1 MSCHGAGEK
10 SSSFPRKREP
20 RGAVGLPSLWTPAEL
35 ALLSLLGLAVGSL
48 RAINTWD
55 VPVYMLLAAAAVLLA
70 AYFRNGGLS
79 LQVLVESGAK
89 TAVVVAVGFLAFLP
103 YHASTETFFTSVEPT
118 TNQTVLWQFLLI
130 HGLFVFI
137 VASHLLLDLR
147 GYWQPLWQ
155 RMWGR
160 AGASRARLVPLGIAV
175 LLAGYLAFSFLTGV
189 IGSTIPFALLLLVAA
204 AASGMKRLASRS
216 PDTRQVA
223 FATLLVCAALGV
235 VIGLDIF
242 RVEGDIDRMNSVFK
256 LYLQVWV
263 LLALASAY
271 LAWRILRTGV
281 VERTMSVPW
290 ARAWGW
296 ALALLVLAAAV
307 YPVLGTQDRLRT
319 RFEVLPL
326 TLDGMAYMRAA
337 EYNDP
342 NGTIDLSADYDAIR
356 WLQANVQGSPVVLEG
371 LTPNYRWGGRISIYT
386 GLPSV
391 VGWRWHQEQQR
402 WGYRRAVGERARDVN
417 RIYATRDPSEA
428 LDLMR
433 KYNVEYVYLGRL
445 ERLYYPA
452 AGLAKFEQDMAH
464 ALEQVYSTDQV
475 SIYRLHPQDRS
486 P

>member
-1 MSCHGAGEK
+1 M
-10 SSSFPRKREP
+10 
-20 RGAVGLPSLWTPAEL
+20 
-35 ALLSLLGLAVGSL
+35 
-48 RAINTWD
+48 
-55 VPVYMLLAAAAVLLA
+55 
-70 AYFRNGGLS
+70 
-79 LQVLVESGAK
+79 
-89 TAVVVAVGFLAFLP
+89 
-103 YHASTETFFTSVEPT
+103 
-118 TNQTVLWQFLLI
+118 
-130 HGLFVFI
+130 
-137 VASHLLLDLR
+137 
-147 GYWQPLWQ
+147 
-155 RMWGR
+155 
-160 AGASRARLVPLGIAV
+160 
-175 LLAGYLAFSFLTGV
+175 
-189 IGSTIPFALLLLVAA
+189 
-204 AASGMKRLASRS
+204 
-216 PDTRQVA
+216 A

>member
-1 MSCHGAGEK
+1 M
-10 SSSFPRKREP
+10 
-20 RGAVGLPSLWTPAEL
+20 
-35 ALLSLLGLAVGSL
+35 AL
-48 RAINTWD
+48 
-55 VPVYMLLAAAAVLLA
+55 
-70 AYFRNGGLS
+70 
-79 LQVLVESGAK
+79 
-89 TAVVVAVGFLAFLP
+89 
-103 YHASTETFFTSVEPT
+103 
-118 TNQTVLWQFLLI
+118 
-130 HGLFVFI
+130 
-137 VASHLLLDLR
+137 
-147 GYWQPLWQ
+147 
-155 RMWGR
+155 
-160 AGASRARLVPLGIAV
+160 
-175 LLAGYLAFSFLTGV
+175 SFLTGV
-189 IGSTIPFALLLLVAA
+189 TGSTIPFALLLLVAA
-204 AASGMKRLASRS
+204 AASAAKHLASRS
-216 PDTRQVA
+216 PDARQVA

-307 YPVLGTQDRLRT
+307 YPVLGTQDRLKT
-319 RFEVLPL
+319 RFDVLPL
-326 TLDGMAYMRAA
+326 TLDGMAYMRTA
-337 EYNDP
+337 EYNDA

-417 RIYATRDPSEA
+417 RIYATRDPAEA

-452 AGLAKFEQDMAH
+452 AGLAKFEQDMAPRPRTGLQH
-464 ALEQVYSTDQV
+464 RPSQHLPPPPAGPFALSVVEGQLSASAGAPRTSQTWAGP
-475 SIYRLHPQDRS
+475 HPLRCGLRASSWVDKAEVEASVAPTLSRAFN
-486 P
+486 

>member
-1 MSCHGAGEK
+1 MSGRAETP
-10 SSSFPRKREP
+10 SFPRRREP
-20 RGAVGLPSLWTPAEL
+20 RGAVVVSGPWGPAEIARL
-35 ALLSLLGLAVGSL
+35 ALLGLAVGSL

-103 YHASTETFFTSVEPT
+103 YHASTETFFTSVEAT

-160 AGASRARLVPLGIAV
+160 AGAGRARLVPLGIAV

-189 IGSTIPFALLLLVAA
+189 TGSTIPFALLLLVLA

-223 FATLLVCAALGV
+223 FRDRPGMRGPRRCHRPRHIPRRGRHRPHEQRLQALP
-235 VIGLDIF
+235 
-242 RVEGDIDRMNSVFK
+242 
-256 LYLQVWV
+256 
-263 LLALASAY
+263 
-271 LAWRILRTGV
+271 TGV
-281 VERTMSVPW
+281 GAPRPRLRLPGLAHPPAPALLRGPCPRRGRAPGAGPW
-290 ARAWGW
+290 
-296 ALALLVLAAAV
+296 ALLVLAAAV
-307 YPVLGTQDRLRT
+307 YPLLGTQDRLRT

-326 TLDGMAYMRAA
+326 TLDGMAYMRTA

-342 NGTIDLSADYDAIR
+342 NGTIDLSSDYDAIR

-371 LTPNYRWGGRISIYT
+371 LTPNYRWGGRISVYT

-402 WGYRRAVGERARDVN
+402 WGYRWAVGERARDVD
-417 RIYATRDPSEA
+417 RIHATPDAAEA

-433 KYNVEYVYLGRL
+433 KYDVEYVYLGRL

-452 AGLAKFEQDMAH
+452 AGLAKFDADMPQS
-464 ALEQVYSTDQV
+464 LEQVYRTDQV
-475 SIYRLHPQDRS
+475 SIYRLRPET